1 MIYEPILR
9 LPEYYRRIADA
20 METGRFDSQH
30 YWHQIS
36 VGKRLQLRPFPWTA
50 KSNIVP
56 MRRKA

>member
-1 MIYEPILR
+1 VIHEPITR
-9 LPEYYRRIADA
+9 YPEYHRRIADA
-20 METGRFDSQH
+20 IELGRFDMEH
-30 YWHQIS
+30 YWHQIA